1 MRNSYDFLK
10 VVAIA
15 FLITLSPMSIFS
27 QDNGETAAPK
37 ATSSF
42 SPYWF
47 INGHLGFNQFYGDLN
62 EDYFFQN
69 PVQWKFAGGIY
80 LGRQFSPLLGL
91 RGELLYAGLSAES
104 DVENMYMVGDLY
116 EYNINATLSFINLFS
131 SYNPERK
138 FDLYGFAGIGQFHAR
153 TNTRDIST
161 DQRLGVGYYG
171 RVGYFGKGIDNRG
184 LFLAIPYGLGISYS
198 IAEKWDLTFES
209 SLRYTGADELDSYV
223 ANKYDQYGPTT
234 FGVTYKMYA
243 GVDLNKMARDFNT
256 ILFTATPEV
265 LEMHGDSVRVTITG
279 KVPENY
285 FHSKAAIL
293 FTPVLTYEGGETPLK
308 SINLLGEDV
317 VGDGITIKM
326 KEGGTF
332 TYTEVFAYKPEMAV
346 SELVV
351 TPLIY
356 EPKAPVPAGIT
367 EEEIKAMYRNVEAPQ
382 VKLVDGVIVT
392 STRIMHDEIAL
403 IADHGYEKEVIISK
417 EAKIFFQVNMH
428 NLNWNLALNKNDDA
442 KKGLKELEDF
452 LRQGWKI
459 RDIDVNAWASPE
471 GEERFNQ
478 GLSERR
484 SQTGLK
490 YTQDM
495 LRKLVREKGS
505 MIAIASVENDI
516 KYNVQARG
524 EDWDGF
530 MKAVQ
535 ASNIPDK
542 NVIIN
547 VVNSQADVKK
557 REQEIRNM
565 TIVYKEIEENILP
578 PLRRVSIKVNAFEP
592 KKTDEQIAELATT
605 DPGKLD
611 EKELLF
617 AATLTEDKDV
627 QLNIYKS
634 AINLFPDSYKGYN
647 NAAAIEL
654 ERGNVTKAAEYLQKA
669 SELGSGKA
677 EVLNNLGALESKKK
691 DFKKAEAHYADA
703 RRLGANVDH
712 NLGIVMI
719 NKGDYSRALTYF
731 GAKTCNHNVALAQL
745 LSGNIAGAN
754 QNAKCAPEKAET
766 FYLLAVI
773 GARTNDAQAM
783 ISNLSK
789 AIGGDR
795 ALKSVARNDREFL
808 KFFENP
814 EFKALVQ

>member
-1 MRNSYDFLK
+1 MRNSYEFLK
-10 VVAIA
+10 VLAVA
-15 FLITLSPMSIFS
+15 FFITFSPMLVFS
-27 QDNGETAAPK
+27 QDSGETEAPR
-37 ATSSF
+37 TSSSF
-42 SPYWF
+42 SPFWLL
-47 INGHLGFNQFYGDLN
+47 NGHLGFNQFYGDLN
-62 EDYFFQN
+62 ENDYFQN
-69 PVQWKFAGGIY
+69 PAQWRFAGGIY
-80 LGRQFSPLLGL
+80 FGRQFSPLLGL
-91 RGELLYAGLSAES
+91 RGQLLYAGVSAES
-104 DVENMYMVGDLY
+104 EDLNMYMKGDLF
-116 EYNINATLSFINLFS
+116 EYNLNATLSFINLFTR
-131 SYNPERK
+131 YNPDRK
-138 FDLYGFAGIGQFHAR
+138 FDLYGFAGIGQFHYKS
-153 TNTRDIST
+153 NTYDLTT
-161 DQRLGVGYYG
+161 DVPVGVGYYP
-171 RVGYFGKGIDNRG
+171 RVGYFGKGIGKRG
-184 LFLAIPYGLGISYS
+184 LFMAIPYGLGMSYS
-198 IAEKWDLTFES
+198 IAEKWDLTFET

-223 ANKYDQYGPTT
+223 SEKYDQYGPTT
-234 FGVTYKMYA
+234 IGITYRMYG

-256 ILFTATPEV
+256 ITFTTVPEV

-285 FHSKAAIL
+285 FHKKAAIH
-293 FTPVLTYEGGETPLK
+293 FTPVLTYAGGETRLK
-308 SINLLGEDV
+308 SINLLGEEV

-332 TYTEVFAYKPEMAV
+332 TYTDVFAYKPEMAV

-367 EEEIKAMYRNVEAPQ
+367 EEEIKALYRNVEAPQ
-382 VKLVDGVIVT
+382 VKLVDGIIVT
-392 STRIMHDEIAL
+392 STRIVHDEVAL
-403 IADHGYEKEVIISK
+403 MADHGYEREVIISR
-417 EAKIFFQVNMH
+417 ESKIYFQVNMH
-428 NLNWNLALNKNDDA
+428 NLNWNLALNRSEDA

-452 LRQGWKI
+452 LRQGWRI

-471 GEERFNQ
+471 GEESYNQ

-484 SQTGLK
+484 AQTGLK

-495 LRKLVREKGS
+495 LRKLVRERNSTLK
-505 MIAIASVENDI
+505 IADVAKDI
-516 KYNVQARG
+516 KYNVNARG

-547 VVNSQADVKK
+547 VVNSQPDVKK

-578 PLRRVSIKVNAFEP
+578 PLRRVSISVNAYEP

-617 AATLTEDKDV
+617 AATLTDDKDV
-627 QLNIYKS
+627 RLNIFKS

-654 ERGNVTKAAEYLQKA
+654 ERGNDAKAAEYLLKA
-669 SELGSGKA
+669 NELGSGKA
-677 EVLNNLGALESKKK
+677 EVLNNLGTIESKKK

-719 NKGDYSRALTYF
+719 NRGDYSRALTYF
-731 GAKTCNHNVALAQL
+731 GDKTCNHNVALAQL

-766 FYLLAVI
+766 SYLLAVI
-773 GARTNDAQAM
+773 GARTNDTQSM
-783 ISNLSK
+783 ISNLRK
-789 AIGGDR
+789 AIALDP
-795 ALKSVARNDREFL
+795 ALKNVARNDREFL